1 MTLASNYRKEVAL
14 SGLAPVFVMNPYYN
28 GLGIARS
35 FYGCGVDVYALTS
48 ERDAPGLRSRY
59 FIRSYEVPN
68 GRDEP
73 EQLCKRLLEIQSEF
87 SQRPVLFPTR
97 DLDVLFLQ
105 DYQEALSPHYLLPQ
119 HRDSEILRLIDKL
132 ELAREATRLNI
143 PTPLTVSCSSA
154 AELDRHIATLQFPV
168 IVKPRFAYQWRR
180 KGVWQQAGSQK
191 AVIVESAA
199 ELRTQYDRLAVFT
212 SEVLLQRYVPG
223 NDDDIVM
230 FGCYVSREGKMIGHF
245 TGRKLRQDPPL
256 VGTGSVVEAC
266 DIGGILAPS
275 AALLAAFRYTGIA
288 EVEFKHDKTTGLY
301 FLIEINPR
309 HWDQHELGTLV
320 GVNVSWIA
328 YQDMVGRSQ
337 DKVTPIYGLDST
349 YRWIAETE
357 LLKDIVRGVS
367 LQLAAVRGSTNRI
380 HDCIG
385 VLKGTVLDIAR
396 LLVGKKIFAVV
407 RVRDPLPGFLLL
419 WRLGREAFSYAST
432 RYRRRNVQ
440 EEAADRAR

>member
-1 MTLASNYRKEVAL
+1 MRPLP
-14 SGLAPVFVMNPYYN
+14 GLAPVFVMNPYYN

-73 EQLCKRLLEIQSEF
+73 EQLCKRLLQIQSEF

-119 HRDSEILRLIDKL
+119 HRDSQILRLIDKL

-180 KGVWQQAGSQK
+180 KGVWQQVGSQK

-199 ELRTQYDRLAVFT
+199 ELRAQYERLAVFS

-223 NDDDIVM
+223 NDNDIVM
-230 FGCYVSREGKMIGHF
+230 CGCYVSREGKMLGHF

-288 EVEFKHDKTTGLY
+288 EVEFKHDKATGLY

-337 DKVTPIYGLDST
+337 DEVTPRYAPDSP
-349 YRWIAETE
+349 RWIAETE
-357 LLKDIVRGVS
+357 LLKDVARGMRG
-367 LQLAAVRGSTNRI
+367 QLAAVRGSTNRM
-380 HDCIG
+380 HDSIS
-385 VLKGTVLDIAR
+385 VLKRTVLELAR
-396 LLVGKKIFAVV
+396 LLSGKKIFAVV
-407 RVRDPLPGFLLL
+407 RVHDPLPGVLLL
-419 WRLGREAFSYAST
+419 WRLGREAFSYASN
-432 RYRRRNVQ
+432 RYRRRNIQV
-440 EEAADRAR
+440 EGADQPR